1 MVLAQDG
8 VSARGE
14 VKMVVAKHLEEH
26 DPASDFQTGH
36 VFGDRFRVERLIAAG
51 GMGFVYMAT
60 DLEQQQL
67 VALKIMR
74 STLQRDP
81 VAIERFKR
89 EVRTIRRL
97 MHPNTIELID
107 YGVTED
113 GFMFLVMEWLHGKDL
128 REIMRIKRRLSP
140 ITATRVALQVA
151 WSLSEAHQK
160 GIIHRD
166 LKPENI
172 FIMHNP
178 GPHLRIKV
186 VDFGL
191 AKVVSGPESAEQIT
205 RGGVVCGTP
214 EYMSPEQ
221 AKGEKLDGRSDV
233 YALGC
238 VMYAML
244 EGDAPFRGKKALD
257 VAMMHIN
264 NPFPPLN
271 EKVPSA
277 FREIVMKCVE
287 KRASARFANVN
298 ELAAA
303 LEAFLDPIECR
314 RHENGDAWTVRRS
327 TPPGLQ
333 QYGTVSMLREKGGVG
348 AAKLG
353 GGAGAKGA
361 VPVARPQIP
370 DLVTAPDP
378 QEGREKSASRVTP
391 NAQRA
396 VRRVRS
402 SQMAAERAGRK
413 PLSSQ
418 CIRLKT
424 SPSLQSGA
432 RTGRT
437 IDRTAKESFLKRCLD
452 RIL

>member
-1 MVLAQDG
+1 MVM
-8 VSARGE
+8 AR
-14 VKMVVAKHLEEH
+14 HLEEH

-89 EVRTIRRL
+89 EVRTIKRL

-140 ITATRVALQVA
+140 ITATRVALQVC

-244 EGDAPFRGKKALD
+244 EGDAPYRGKKALD

-264 NPFPPLN
+264 NPFPQLQ
-271 EKVPSA
+271 EKVPNA
-277 FREIVMKCVE
+277 LRDIIMKCVE
-287 KRASARFANVN
+287 KKASARYANVN
-298 ELAAA
+298 DLAAA

-314 RHENGDAWTVRRS
+314 RRETGDAWTVRRS
-327 TPPGLQ
+327 TPPAAA
-333 QYGTVSMLREKGGVG
+333 YGMSGVSSGECAPAEAQGV
-348 AAKLG
+348 
-353 GGAGAKGA
+353 A
-361 VPVARPQIP
+361 VSARSGDI
-370 DLVTAPDP
+370 A
-378 QEGREKSASRVTP
+378 EGRARSASSGRGM
-391 NAQRA
+391 
-396 VRRVRS
+396 RRVS
-402 SQMAAERAGRK
+402 SAQLAAERMVRK
-413 PLSSQ
+413 PLTSQ
-418 CIRLKT
+418 CIRLKNT
-424 SPSLQSGA
+424 PTLQSRSRFGA
-432 RTGRT
+432 SGEQPR
-437 IDRTAKESFLKRCLD
+437 KEGFFKRCLE

>member
-1 MVLAQDG
+1 MVM
-8 VSARGE
+8 AR
-14 VKMVVAKHLEEH
+14 HLEEH
-26 DPASDFQTGH
+26 DPASDFQCGH

-51 GMGFVYMAT
+51 GMGFVYMST

-89 EVRTIRRL
+89 EVRTIKRL

-140 ITATRVALQVA
+140 ITATRVALQVC

-264 NPFPPLN
+264 NPFPAIQ
-271 EKVPSA
+271 EKVPLA
-277 FREIVMKCVE
+277 LREIIMKCVE
-287 KRASARFANVN
+287 KKASSRYCDVN
-298 ELAAA
+298 DLAAA

-314 RHENGDAWTVRRS
+314 RREAGDAWTVRRS
-327 TPPGLQ
+327 TPPEASKIAQFGSSVQ
-333 QYGTVSMLREKGGVG
+333 SDPGVATPAQSNSM
-348 AAKLG
+348 
-353 GGAGAKGA
+353 AG
-361 VPVARPQIP
+361 
-370 DLVTAPDP
+370 
-378 QEGREKSASRVTP
+378 
-391 NAQRA
+391 
-396 VRRVRS
+396 VRRTADVSLGRMRTAS
-402 SQMAAERAGRK
+402 SQRGIRRVSSSQLVAERVVRK
-413 PLSSQ
+413 PLTSQ
-418 CIRLKT
+418 CIRLKNNT
-424 SPSLQSGA
+424 PTLQSRSRLGA
-432 RTGRT
+432 SGEQPK
-437 IDRTAKESFLKRCLD
+437 KEGFFKRCLE

>member
-1 MVLAQDG
+1 MVA
-8 VSARGE
+8 
-14 VKMVVAKHLEEH
+14 AKHLEEH
-26 DPASDFQTGH
+26 DPAADFKTGH

-60 DLEQQQL
+60 DLEQQQP

-74 STLQRDP
+74 TSLQRDP
-81 VAIERFKR
+81 VAIERFRR

-107 YGVTED
+107 YGVTEE

-128 REIMRIKRRLSP
+128 REIMRIKHHLSA
-140 ITATRVALQVA
+140 ITATRVALQVC
-151 WSLSEAHQK
+151 WSLSEAHMK

-191 AKVVSGPESAEQIT
+191 AKVVSGPESGEQIT

-221 AKGEKLDGRSDV
+221 AKGEKLDPRSDV

-238 VMYAML
+238 VMFAML

-264 NPFPPLN
+264 NAFPQMN
-271 EKVPSA
+271 EKIPEKL
-277 FREIVMKCVE
+277 RGIIMKCVE
-287 KRASARFANVN
+287 KRASARYQNVN

-303 LEAFLDPIECR
+303 LEGFLDPFESKKRESTDVWSI
-314 RHENGDAWTVRRS
+314 RRS
-327 TPPGLQ
+327 TPPC
-333 QYGTVSMLREKGGVG
+333 
-348 AAKLG
+348 AADERVQ
-353 GGAGAKGA
+353 AIAQA
-361 VPVARPQIP
+361 VAEGQPTNLSVRAEYERQEARSETNVVKRSRSNPAQI
-370 DLVTAPDP
+370 
-378 QEGREKSASRVTP
+378 R
-391 NAQRA
+391 AQ
-396 VRRVRS
+396 
-402 SQMAAERAGRK
+402 GRK
-413 PLSSQ
+413 PLNSQ

-424 SPSLQSGA
+424 TPTLTSHSKTIKPDSPTPQKPQ
-432 RTGRT
+432 
-437 IDRTAKESFLKRCLD
+437 KESFFKRCLN

>member
-1 MVLAQDG
+1 MVA
-8 VSARGE
+8 
-14 VKMVVAKHLEEH
+14 AKHLEEH
-26 DPASDFQTGH
+26 DPASDFKTGH

-60 DLEQQQL
+60 DLEQQQP

-74 STLQRDP
+74 TSLQRDP
-81 VAIERFKR
+81 VAIERFRR

-107 YGVTED
+107 YGVTEE

-128 REIMRIKRRLSP
+128 REIMRIKRRLSA
-140 ITATRVALQVA
+140 ITATRVALQVC
-151 WSLSEAHQK
+151 WSLSEAHMK

-191 AKVVSGPESAEQIT
+191 AKVVSGPESGEQIT

-264 NPFPPLN
+264 NPFPTLSD
-271 EKVPSA
+271 KVPA
-277 FREIVMKCVE
+277 QLRGIIMKCVE
-287 KRASARFANVN
+287 KKASARYRDVN

-303 LEAFLDPIECR
+303 LEAFLDPIECCKR
-314 RHENGDAWTVRRS
+314 EKTDVWSVRRS
-327 TPPGLQ
+327 TPPSEADVRSKAIAQ
-333 QYGTVSMLREKGGVG
+333 AVSERQPTNVS
-348 AAKLG
+348 
-353 GGAGAKGA
+353 
-361 VPVARPQIP
+361 VRPE
-370 DLVTAPDP
+370 A
-378 QEGREKSASRVTP
+378 ESRTSSDSHIT
-391 NAQRA
+391 
-396 VRRVRS
+396 RRPRS
-402 SQMAAERAGRK
+402 SQSVQAIHVPHK
-413 PLSSQ
+413 PLKSQ
-418 CIRLKT
+418 SIRLKT
-424 SPSLQSGA
+424 TPTLVSHSKVPKA
-432 RTGRT
+432 EPTPK
-437 IDRTAKESFLKRCLD
+437 KESFFKRCLD

>member
-1 MVLAQDG
+1 MVA
-8 VSARGE
+8 
-14 VKMVVAKHLEEH
+14 AKHLEEH
-26 DPASDFQTGH
+26 DPAADFQSGH
-36 VFGDRFRVERLIAAG
+36 VFGDRFRVEQLIAAG
-51 GMGFVYMAT
+51 GMGFVYLAT
-60 DLEQQQL
+60 DLEQQQP

-74 STLQRDP
+74 SSLQRDP

-89 EVRTIRRL
+89 EVRTIKRL

-128 REIMRIKRRLSP
+128 REIMRIKHRLSP

-151 WSLSEAHQK
+151 WSLSEAHMK

-221 AKGEKLDGRSDV
+221 AKGERLDGRSDV

-244 EGDAPFRGKKALD
+244 EGDAPYRGKKALD
-257 VAMMHIN
+257 VAMMHISQ
-264 NPFPPLN
+264 PFPQMSD
-271 EKVPSA
+271 KVPTA
-277 FREIVMKCVE
+277 LREIIMKCVE
-287 KRASARFANVN
+287 KKASNRYQDVN
-298 ELAAA
+298 ELASA
-303 LEAFLDPIECR
+303 LESFLDPIECR
-314 RHENGDAWTVRRS
+314 RREAGDAWTVRKS
-327 TPPGLQ
+327 TPPGLREMPVQVPRTPERPLRPIVVPAAQSPRAAGRLSPADQ
-333 QYGTVSMLREKGGVG
+333 Q
-348 AAKLG
+348 
-353 GGAGAKGA
+353 A
-361 VPVARPQIP
+361 VRKV
-370 DLVTAPDP
+370 
-378 QEGREKSASRVTP
+378 SASQI
-391 NAQRA
+391 A
-396 VRRVRS
+396 S
-402 SQMAAERAGRK
+402 ERAARK
-413 PLSSQ
+413 PLNSQ
-418 CIRLKT
+418 CVRLKT
-424 SPSLQSGA
+424 VPTVQSHTRLNKSGEHPK
-432 RTGRT
+432 
-437 IDRTAKESFLKRCLD
+437 KESFLRRCLD
-452 RIL
+452 RLL

>member
-1 MVLAQDG
+1 MVA
-8 VSARGE
+8 
-14 VKMVVAKHLEEH
+14 AKHLEEH
-26 DPASDFQTGH
+26 DPASDFQSGH
-36 VFGDRFRVERLIAAG
+36 VFGERFRVERLIAAG

-74 STLQRDP
+74 SSLQRDP

-89 EVRTIRRL
+89 EVRTIKRL

-128 REIMRIKRRLSP
+128 REILRIKRHLSP
-140 ITATRVALQVA
+140 ITATRVALQVC
-151 WSLSEAHQK
+151 WSLSEAHMK

-264 NPFPPLN
+264 NPFPQMN
-271 EKVPSA
+271 DNVPPML
-277 FREIVMKCVE
+277 RDIIRKCVE
-287 KRASARFANVN
+287 KKSSARYQDVN
-298 ELAAA
+298 ELAFA
-303 LEAFLDPIECR
+303 LEEFLDPIECSR
-314 RHENGDAWTVRRS
+314 RNKGDAWTIRRS
-327 TPPGLQ
+327 TPPGLTNEEDPQ
-333 QYGTVSMLREKGGVG
+333 L
-348 AAKLG
+348 AAK
-353 GGAGAKGA
+353 
-361 VPVARPQIP
+361 V
-370 DLVTAPDP
+370 
-378 QEGREKSASRVTP
+378 
-391 NAQRA
+391 QRA
-396 VRRVRS
+396 DAILGDAPTHVSNEQLSRLTPSSQRALRRVKS
-402 SQMAAERAGRK
+402 SQLIAERPPRK
-413 PLSSQ
+413 PFNSQ
-418 CIRLKT
+418 CVKLKN
-424 SPSLQSGA
+424 SPTLQSHTRMSRA
-432 RTGRT
+432 NESPR
-437 IDRTAKESFLKRCLD
+437 KENFLKRCLD

>member
-1 MVLAQDG
+1 MVA
-8 VSARGE
+8 
-14 VKMVVAKHLEEH
+14 AKHLDEH
-26 DPASDFQTGH
+26 DPASDFQAGH

-51 GMGFVYMAT
+51 GMGFVYLAT
-60 DLEQQQL
+60 DLEQQTL

-74 STLQRDP
+74 SSLQRDP

-89 EVRTIRRL
+89 EVRTIKRL

-128 REIMRIKRRLSP
+128 REILRIKNKLSP
-140 ITATRVALQVA
+140 ITATRVALQVC
-151 WSLSEAHQK
+151 WSLSEAHMK

-264 NPFPPLN
+264 NPFPTLN
-271 EKVPSA
+271 DKIPPML
-277 FREIVMKCVE
+277 RDIVMKCVE
-287 KRASARFANVN
+287 KKANNRYQSVN
-298 ELAAA
+298 DLATA

-314 RHENGDAWTVRRS
+314 RREAGDAWTVRRS
-327 TPPGLQ
+327 MPPSAENAISATL
-333 QYGTVSMLREKGGVG
+333 
-348 AAKLG
+348 AAKTKKADEVIGDSPTNVSDNFKRL
-353 GGAGAKGA
+353 
-361 VPVARPQIP
+361 
-370 DLVTAPDP
+370 
-378 QEGREKSASRVTP
+378 TP
-391 NAQRA
+391 SSQRA
-396 VRRVRS
+396 VRHVQS
-402 SQMAAERAGRK
+402 TQLAAERANRK
-413 PLSSQ
+413 PFNSQ
-418 CIRLKT
+418 CVKLKT
-424 SPSLQSGA
+424 TPSVTSHARLPKVSESPKKDG
-432 RTGRT
+432 
-437 IDRTAKESFLKRCLD
+437 FLKRCLD

>member
-1 MVLAQDG
+1 MVA
-8 VSARGE
+8 
-14 VKMVVAKHLEEH
+14 AKHLDEH
-26 DPASDFQTGH
+26 DPAADFMTGH

-51 GMGFVYMAT
+51 GMGFVYLAT

-89 EVRTIRRL
+89 EVRTIKRL

-244 EGDAPFRGKKALD
+244 EGDAPYRGKKALD

-271 EKVPSA
+271 DKVPSA
-277 FREIVMKCVE
+277 LRHIIMKCVE
-287 KRASARFANVN
+287 KKASARYQDVN

-314 RHENGDAWTVRRS
+314 KRESGDTWTVRRS
-327 TPPGLQ
+327 TPPGAYQSPLTKQ
-333 QYGTVSMLREKGGVG
+333 PVIAAAAGTKPTE
-348 AAKLG
+348 
-353 GGAGAKGA
+353 
-361 VPVARPQIP
+361 I
-370 DLVTAPDP
+370 
-378 QEGREKSASRVTP
+378 
-391 NAQRA
+391 QRTNSSQHTI
-396 VRRVRS
+396 RRVRS
-402 SQMAAERAGRK
+402 SQINTSGRIPRK

-418 CIRLKT
+418 CVRLKT
-424 SPSLQSGA
+424 APSLHSHSRLSKSA
-432 RTGRT
+432 ADTSLPK
-437 IDRTAKESFLKRCLD
+437 KEGFLKRCLD

>member
-1 MVLAQDG
+1 MVA
-8 VSARGE
+8 S
-14 VKMVVAKHLEEH
+14 KHLEEH
-26 DPASDFQTGH
+26 DPASDFQAGH
-36 VFGDRFRVERLIAAG
+36 VFGERFRVERLIAAG
-51 GMGFVYMAT
+51 GMGFVYLAT

-74 STLQRDP
+74 SSLQRDP
-81 VAIERFKR
+81 IAIERFKR

-128 REIMRIKRRLSP
+128 REIMRIKKKLSP

-151 WSLSEAHQK
+151 WSLSEAHMK

-264 NPFPPLN
+264 NPFPPMN
-271 EKVPSA
+271 DKVPTMLK
-277 FREIVMKCVE
+277 EIIMKCVE
-287 KRASARFANVN
+287 KKASARYQNVN
-298 ELAAA
+298 ELASA

-314 RHENGDAWTVRRS
+314 RREAGDAWTVRTS
-327 TPPGLQ
+327 TPPTAEEYAAQIANAKTQKFDASL
-333 QYGTVSMLREKGGVG
+333 G
-348 AAKLG
+348 AAAAAAAANQMSHL
-353 GGAGAKGA
+353 
-361 VPVARPQIP
+361 
-370 DLVTAPDP
+370 
-378 QEGREKSASRVTP
+378 TP
-391 NAQRA
+391 SSQRA

-402 SQMAAERAGRK
+402 SQLASERAARK
-413 PLSSQ
+413 PFNSQ
-418 CIRLKT
+418 CVKLKT
-424 SPSLQSGA
+424 TPTLQSHNRIPKAQDNTKKDGFF
-432 RTGRT
+432 
-437 IDRTAKESFLKRCLD
+437 KHCLD

>member
-1 MVLAQDG
+1 MV
-8 VSARGE
+8 
-14 VKMVVAKHLEEH
+14 MAKHLEEH
-26 DPASDFQTGH
+26 DPASDFRPGH

-51 GMGFVYMAT
+51 GMGFVYLAT

-67 VALKIMR
+67 VALKLMR

-89 EVRTIRRL
+89 EVRTIKRL

-107 YGVTED
+107 YGITED

-221 AKGEKLDGRSDV
+221 AKGEKLDGRSDI

-244 EGDAPFRGKKALD
+244 EGDAPFRGKKAID

-264 NPFPPLN
+264 NPFPKLN
-271 EKVPSA
+271 ERVQQPL
-277 FREIVMKCVE
+277 REIIMKCVE
-287 KRASARFANVN
+287 KKAVNRFQDVTA
-298 ELAAA
+298 LAAA
-303 LEAFLDPIECR
+303 LEAYLDPIECR
-314 RHENGDAWTVRRS
+314 KRETSDTWTVRRS
-327 TPPGLQ
+327 TPPDAHYQ
-333 QYGTVSMLREKGGVG
+333 STTEPQPYTRQPVNAMPSPQRSPNPMH
-348 AAKLG
+348 AA
-353 GGAGAKGA
+353 
-361 VPVARPQIP
+361 
-370 DLVTAPDP
+370 P
-378 QEGREKSASRVTP
+378 QEPNYKQASPRHSNSAQTP
-391 NAQRA
+391 QNKTQSAA
-396 VRRVRS
+396 ARRVPS
-402 SQMAAERAGRK
+402 SQLVQERAARK
-413 PLSSQ
+413 LSTHSQ
-418 CIRLKT
+418 CIKLKT
-424 SPSLQSGA
+424 NPSLSGHA
-432 RTGRT
+432 RFNSVSDKPRKDG
-437 IDRTAKESFLKRCLD
+437 FWKRCLD
-452 RIL
+452 RLL

>member
-1 MVLAQDG
+1 
-8 VSARGE
+8 
-14 VKMVVAKHLEEH
+14 
-26 DPASDFQTGH
+26 
-36 VFGDRFRVERLIAAG
+36 
-51 GMGFVYMAT
+51 
-60 DLEQQQL
+60 
-67 VALKIMR
+67 
-74 STLQRDP
+74 
-81 VAIERFKR
+81 
-89 EVRTIRRL
+89 
-97 MHPNTIELID
+97 
-107 YGVTED
+107 
-113 GFMFLVMEWLHGKDL
+113 MEWLHGKDL
-128 REIMRIKRRLSP
+128 REIMRIKKRLSP

-151 WSLSEAHQK
+151 WSLSEAHMK

-264 NPFPPLN
+264 NPFPELN

-277 FREIVMKCVE
+277 LQKIIRKCVE
-287 KRASARFANVN
+287 KKASNRYQDVN
-298 ELAAA
+298 ELAYD

-314 RHENGDAWTVRRS
+314 KREAGDAWTVRRS
-327 TPPGLQ
+327 TPPE
-333 QYGTVSMLREKGGVG
+333 V
-348 AAKLG
+348 AKLM
-353 GGAGAKGA
+353 AMNPPQPKPQ
-361 VPVARPQIP
+361 PVAAQPLPPAPPILPPKIQDEKTVLNETEKPARHSRTNQPA
-370 DLVTAPDP
+370 VT
-378 QEGREKSASRVTP
+378 
-391 NAQRA
+391 N
-396 VRRVRS
+396 
-402 SQMAAERAGRK
+402 RK
-413 PLSSQ
+413 PFNSQ
-418 CIRLKT
+418 CIRLNT
-424 SPSLQSGA
+424 SPSLTSHTRLA
-432 RTGRT
+432 KASELRTK
-437 IDRTAKESFLKRCLD
+437 KEGFLKRCLD

>member
-1 MVLAQDG
+1 
-8 VSARGE
+8 
-14 VKMVVAKHLEEH
+14 MVVAKHLEEH
-26 DPASDFQTGH
+26 DPASDFMTGH
-36 VFGDRFRVERLIAAG
+36 VFGDRFRVEQLIAAG
-51 GMGFVYMAT
+51 GMGFVYLAT
-60 DLEQQQL
+60 DLEQQQP

-74 STLQRDP
+74 SSLQRDP

-89 EVRTIRRL
+89 EVRTIKRL

-113 GFMFLVMEWLHGKDL
+113 GFMFLVMEWLRGKDL
-128 REIMRIKRRLSP
+128 REIMRIKHRLSP

-151 WSLSEAHQK
+151 WSLSEAHMK

-221 AKGEKLDGRSDV
+221 AKGERLDGRSDV

-244 EGDAPFRGKKALD
+244 EGDAPYRGKKALD

-264 NPFPPLN
+264 QPFPALN
-271 EKVPSA
+271 DKVPSA
-277 FREIVMKCVE
+277 LRDIIMKCVE
-287 KRASARFANVN
+287 KKAVNRYQDVN

-314 RHENGDAWTVRRS
+314 RRESGDAWTVRRS
-327 TPPGLQ
+327 TPPSLNE
-333 QYGTVSMLREKGGVG
+333 V
-348 AAKLG
+348 AAPIPSITSTQRPIVATQAA
-353 GGAGAKGA
+353 AGH
-361 VPVARPQIP
+361 
-370 DLVTAPDP
+370 
-378 QEGREKSASRVTP
+378 KS
-391 NAQRA
+391 
-396 VRRVRS
+396 RS
-402 SQMAAERAGRK
+402 SSSQHAARRASSGQLQEVRAGRK
-413 PLSSQ
+413 PLNSQ
-418 CIRLKT
+418 CVKLKT
-424 SPSLQSGA
+424 MPSIQSHSQLNKVGDSP
-432 RTGRT
+432 R
-437 IDRTAKESFLKRCLD
+437 KEGFLRRCLE

>member
-1 MVLAQDG
+1 MVA
-8 VSARGE
+8 
-14 VKMVVAKHLEEH
+14 AKHLEEH

-51 GMGFVYMAT
+51 GMGFVYLAT

-74 STLQRDP
+74 SALQRDP
-81 VAIERFKR
+81 VAIKRFKR
-89 EVRTIRRL
+89 EVRTIKRL

-140 ITATRVALQVA
+140 ITTTRVALQVA
-151 WSLSEAHQK
+151 WSLSEAHMK

-191 AKVVSGPESAEQIT
+191 AKVVSGPECGEQIT

-221 AKGEKLDGRSDV
+221 AKGETLDGRSDI

-264 NPFPPLN
+264 KPFPQLN
-271 EKVPSA
+271 EKVPA
-277 FREIVMKCVE
+277 ALREIIMKCVE
-287 KRASARFANVN
+287 KRSADRYQNVN
-298 ELAAA
+298 ELASA

-314 RHENGDAWTVRRS
+314 RREPGDAWTVRRS
-327 TPPGLQ
+327 TPPGAQ
-333 QYGTVSMLREKGGVG
+333 PIK
-348 AAKLG
+348 AAEIPDM
-353 GGAGAKGA
+353 AANSRVPENAIPATNQVKGA
-361 VPVARPQIP
+361 SR
-370 DLVTAPDP
+370 T
-378 QEGREKSASRVTP
+378 KSTGLTP
-391 NAQRA
+391 SAQLA
-396 VRRVRS
+396 VRRVKS
-402 SQMAAERAGRK
+402 TQLAQERVHRK
-413 PLSSQ
+413 PLNSQ
-418 CIRLKT
+418 CVRLKT
-424 SPSLQSGA
+424 SPTLQSHSRLNKAQEANKKDG
-432 RTGRT
+432 
-437 IDRTAKESFLKRCLD
+437 FLQRCLD

>member
-1 MVLAQDG
+1 MVA
-8 VSARGE
+8 
-14 VKMVVAKHLEEH
+14 AKHLEEH

-36 VFGDRFRVERLIAAG
+36 VFGERFRVERLIAAG
-51 GMGFVYMAT
+51 GMGFVYLAT

-74 STLQRDP
+74 SSLQRDP

-89 EVRTIRRL
+89 EVRTIKRL

-128 REIMRIKRRLSP
+128 REIMRIKRKLSP
-140 ITATRVALQVA
+140 ITATRVALQVC
-151 WSLSEAHQK
+151 WSLSEAHMK

-264 NPFPPLN
+264 NTFPTMSD
-271 EKVPSA
+271 KVPPML
-277 FREIVMKCVE
+277 RDIVMKCVE
-287 KRASARFANVN
+287 KKAHSRYQNVN
-298 ELAAA
+298 DLAAA
-303 LEAFLDPIECR
+303 LEDFLDPIECKR
-314 RHENGDAWTVRRS
+314 REAGDAWTIRRS
-327 TPPGLQ
+327 TPPGAVS
-333 QYGTVSMLREKGGVG
+333 TVSPSLV
-348 AAKLG
+348 AKSQRADEVMG
-353 GGAGAKGA
+353 SAPTH
-361 VPVARPQIP
+361 VSARDI
-370 DLVTAPDP
+370 
-378 QEGREKSASRVTP
+378 SRLTP
-391 NAQRA
+391 SSQRA
-396 VRRVRS
+396 VRRVPS
-402 SQMAAERAGRK
+402 SQLVNERSGRK
-413 PLSSQ
+413 PFNSQ
-418 CIRLKT
+418 CVRLKT
-424 SPSLQSGA
+424 TPSLQSHS
-432 RTGRT
+432 RTSKAA
-437 IDRTAKESFLKRCLD
+437 DRPHKEGFLKRCLD

>member
-1 MVLAQDG
+1 MVA
-8 VSARGE
+8 
-14 VKMVVAKHLEEH
+14 AKHLEEH

-51 GMGFVYMAT
+51 GMGFVYLAT

-74 STLQRDP
+74 SALQRDP
-81 VAIERFKR
+81 VAIKRFKR
-89 EVRTIRRL
+89 EVRTIKRL

-140 ITATRVALQVA
+140 ITTTRVALQVA
-151 WSLSEAHQK
+151 WSLSEAHMK

-191 AKVVSGPESAEQIT
+191 AKVVSGPECGEQIT

-221 AKGEKLDGRSDV
+221 AKGETLDGRSDI

-264 NPFPPLN
+264 KPFPQLN
-271 EKVPSA
+271 EKVPA
-277 FREIVMKCVE
+277 ALREIIMKCVE
-287 KRASARFANVN
+287 KV
-298 ELAAA
+298 
-303 LEAFLDPIECR
+303 IC
-314 RHENGDAWTVRRS
+314 
-327 TPPGLQ
+327 
-333 QYGTVSMLREKGGVG
+333 
-348 AAKLG
+348 
-353 GGAGAKGA
+353 
-361 VPVARPQIP
+361 
-370 DLVTAPDP
+370 LV
-378 QEGREKSASRVTP
+378 
-391 NAQRA
+391 
-396 VRRVRS
+396 
-402 SQMAAERAGRK
+402 
-413 PLSSQ
+413 
-418 CIRLKT
+418 
-424 SPSLQSGA
+424 
-432 RTGRT
+432 
-437 IDRTAKESFLKRCLD
+437 
-452 RIL
+452 

>member
-1 MVLAQDG
+1 MVA
-8 VSARGE
+8 
-14 VKMVVAKHLEEH
+14 AKHLEGH
-26 DPASDFQTGH
+26 DPASDFQSGH

-60 DLEQQQL
+60 DLAQQQL

-74 STLQRDP
+74 SSLQRDP

-107 YGVTED
+107 YGITED

-140 ITATRVALQVA
+140 ITTTRVALQVA
-151 WSLSEAHQK
+151 WSLSEAHMK

-191 AKVVSGPESAEQIT
+191 AKVVSGPESWEQIT

-221 AKGEKLDGRSDV
+221 AKGETLDGRSDV

-244 EGDAPFRGKKALD
+244 EGDAPYRGKKALD
-257 VAMMHIN
+257 VAMMHIHQ
-264 NPFPPLN
+264 PFPVLS

-277 FREIVMKCVE
+277 LRGIVMKCVE
-287 KRASARFANVN
+287 KKASARFQDVN
-298 ELAAA
+298 ALAAA

-314 RHENGDAWTVRRS
+314 RREASDMWAVRRS
-327 TPPGLQ
+327 TPPGAHVLAEAVA
-333 QYGTVSMLREKGGVG
+333 GTGSSAKPAHIGNPTGSMRGM
-348 AAKLG
+348 A
-353 GGAGAKGA
+353 
-361 VPVARPQIP
+361 ARPTP
-370 DLVTAPDP
+370 A
-378 QEGREKSASRVTP
+378 GR
-391 NAQRA
+391 NM
-396 VRRVRS
+396 RRVRS
-402 SQMAAERAGRK
+402 DQVAPSAVVARK
-413 PLSSQ
+413 PFGSQ
-418 CIRLKT
+418 CIKLKATPTLTSQSMRLRSADK
-424 SPSLQSGA
+424 QDEKRG
-432 RTGRT
+432 G
-437 IDRTAKESFLKRCLD
+437 FLRRCLD
-452 RIL
+452 RLL

>member
-1 MVLAQDG
+1 MVM
-8 VSARGE
+8 AR
-14 VKMVVAKHLEEH
+14 HLEEH
-26 DPASDFQTGH
+26 DPASDFQSGH

-89 EVRTIRRL
+89 EVRTIKRL

-140 ITATRVALQVA
+140 ITATRVALQVC

-221 AKGEKLDGRSDV
+221 AKGEPLDGRSDV

-244 EGDAPFRGKKALD
+244 EGDAPYRGKKALD

-264 NPFPPLN
+264 NPFPPMN
-271 EKVPSA
+271 EKIPLA
-277 FREIVMKCVE
+277 LREIIMKCVE
-287 KRASARFANVN
+287 KKASSRYADVN
-298 ELAAA
+298 DLAAA

-314 RHENGDAWTVRRS
+314 RRDAGDSWTVRRS
-327 TPPGLQ
+327 VPP
-333 QYGTVSMLREKGGVG
+333 E
-348 AAKLG
+348 
-353 GGAGAKGA
+353 AGAVSRQIVA
-361 VPVARPQIP
+361 ASVPQTSSVSPNRVGEVGTRGMASSS
-370 DLVTAPDP
+370 
-378 QEGREKSASRVTP
+378 GRVYSRTP
-391 NAQRA
+391 SSQRGI
-396 VRRVRS
+396 RRVQS
-402 SQMAAERAGRK
+402 SQLAAERVMRK
-413 PLSSQ
+413 PLTSQ
-418 CIRLKT
+418 CIRLKNT
-424 SPSLQSGA
+424 PTLQSHSRLSASGEQPK
-432 RTGRT
+432 
-437 IDRTAKESFLKRCLD
+437 KEGFLKRCLD

>member
-1 MVLAQDG
+1 MVA
-8 VSARGE
+8 
-14 VKMVVAKHLEEH
+14 AKHLETH
-26 DPASDFQTGH
+26 DPASDFVCGH
-36 VFGDRFRVERLIAAG
+36 VFGDRYRVERLIAAG

-60 DLEQQQL
+60 DLTQQQF

-74 STLQRDP
+74 SSLQRDP
-81 VAIERFKR
+81 IAIERFKR

-140 ITATRVALQVA
+140 ITTTRVALQVA
-151 WSLSEAHQK
+151 WSLSEAHMK

-191 AKVVSGPESAEQIT
+191 AKIVSGPESGEQIT

-221 AKGEKLDGRSDV
+221 AKGEQLDGRSDV

-264 NPFPPLN
+264 QPFPEMNDAL
-271 EKVPSA
+271 PSQLRA
-277 FREIVMKCVE
+277 IIKKCVE
-287 KRASARFANVN
+287 KKASARYQNVN
-298 ELAAA
+298 DLAEA
-303 LEAFLDPIECR
+303 LEGFLDPIECR
-314 RHENGDAWTVRRS
+314 RRNQTDAWTLRRSVAPVVARKSQSLVLPVEVEAGSFDAQSQVQNAVAANAAASRRTQAQIGRPIASHLQDQEPVRRPRTRSRMS
-327 TPPGLQ
+327 TPAHA
-333 QYGTVSMLREKGGVG
+333 M
-348 AAKLG
+348 
-353 GGAGAKGA
+353 
-361 VPVARPQIP
+361 
-370 DLVTAPDP
+370 
-378 QEGREKSASRVTP
+378 
-391 NAQRA
+391 
-396 VRRVRS
+396 
-402 SQMAAERAGRK
+402 RK
-413 PLSSQ
+413 PLNSQ
-418 CIRLKT
+418 CVRLRT
-424 SPSLQSGA
+424 APTLQSQASLMRSGDQGK
-432 RTGRT
+432 REG
-437 IDRTAKESFLKRCLD
+437 FLKRCLD

>member
-1 MVLAQDG
+1 MV
-8 VSARGE
+8 S
-14 VKMVVAKHLEEH
+14 AKHLEEH
-26 DPASDFQTGH
+26 DPASDFQAGH
-36 VFGDRFRVERLIAAG
+36 IFGDRFRVEKLFAAG

-60 DLEQQQL
+60 DLEQQQP

-89 EVRTIRRL
+89 EVRTIKRL

-128 REIMRIKRRLSP
+128 REIMRIKKRLSP

-151 WSLSEAHQK
+151 WSLSEAHMK

-264 NPFPPLN
+264 NSFPDLN
-271 EKVPSA
+271 EKVPA
-277 FREIVMKCVE
+277 ALQKIIKKCVE
-287 KRASARFANVN
+287 KKASNRYRDVN
-298 ELAAA
+298 ELAYD
-303 LEAFLDPIECR
+303 LEAFLDPIECKKR
-314 RHENGDAWTVRRS
+314 ETGDAWTIRKSTPPEVVKLMAMNAPKPSDEVQERPTAPATTNAKDDEKTVIDDVPKTVRRS
-327 TPPGLQ
+327 RTNQAP
-333 QYGTVSMLREKGGVG
+333 VS
-348 AAKLG
+348 
-353 GGAGAKGA
+353 
-361 VPVARPQIP
+361 
-370 DLVTAPDP
+370 T
-378 QEGREKSASRVTP
+378 
-391 NAQRA
+391 
-396 VRRVRS
+396 
-402 SQMAAERAGRK
+402 RK
-413 PLSSQ
+413 PFNSQ
-418 CIRLKT
+418 CIRLNT
-424 SPSLQSGA
+424 SPSLASHT
-432 RTGRT
+432 RL
-437 IDRTAKESFLKRCLD
+437 AKASELKTKKEGFLKRCLD

>member
-1 MVLAQDG
+1 MVA
-8 VSARGE
+8 
-14 VKMVVAKHLEEH
+14 AKHLEEH
-26 DPASDFQTGH
+26 DPASDFRNGH
-36 VFGDRFRVERLIAAG
+36 VIGDRYRVERLIAAG

-60 DLEQQQL
+60 DLVQQQP

-74 STLQRDP
+74 TSLQRDP
-81 VAIERFKR
+81 VAIERFRR

-107 YGVTED
+107 YGVTEE

-128 REIMRIKRRLSP
+128 REILRIKRRLSA
-140 ITATRVALQVA
+140 ITTTRVALQVA
-151 WSLSEAHQK
+151 WSLSEAHMK

-191 AKVVSGPESAEQIT
+191 AKVVSGPESAQQIT

-221 AKGEKLDGRSDV
+221 AKGEQLDGRSDV

-244 EGDAPFRGKKALD
+244 EGDAPFRGKKAID
-257 VAMMHIN
+257 IAMMHIN
-264 NPFPPLN
+264 HPFPQMS
-271 EKVPSA
+271 EKVPQQLKD
-277 FREIVMKCVE
+277 IILKCVE
-287 KRASARFANVN
+287 KKPAARFQNVN
-298 ELAAA
+298 ELAIA

-314 RHENGDAWTVRRS
+314 RRESGDAWTVRRS
-327 TPPGLQ
+327 TPPGGEYMCTPDVSAEREVIQAKSVLAAASDTSSDK
-333 QYGTVSMLREKGGVG
+333 QYT
-348 AAKLG
+348 
-353 GGAGAKGA
+353 
-361 VPVARPQIP
+361 P
-370 DLVTAPDP
+370 
-378 QEGREKSASRVTP
+378 AS
-391 NAQRA
+391 QKA
-396 VRRVRS
+396 VRRVKS
-402 SQMAAERAGRK
+402 SQLAAERAAKRK
-413 PLSSQ
+413 PFNSQ

-424 SPSLQSGA
+424 NPTLQSH
-432 RTGRT
+432 
-437 IDRTAKESFLKRCLD
+437 AKLKSAEPPKREGIFKRFRDKFL
-452 RIL
+452 

>member
-1 MVLAQDG
+1 MVT
-8 VSARGE
+8 
-14 VKMVVAKHLEEH
+14 AKHLEEH
-26 DPASDFQTGH
+26 DPASDFKTGH
-36 VFGDRFRVERLIAAG
+36 VFGDRYRVERLIAAG

-60 DLEQQQL
+60 DLEQQQA

-74 STLQRDP
+74 TSLQRDP
-81 VAIERFKR
+81 VAIERFRR

-107 YGVTED
+107 YGVTEE

-128 REIMRIKRRLSP
+128 REIMRIKRRLSA
-140 ITATRVALQVA
+140 ITATRVALQVC
-151 WSLSEAHQK
+151 WSLSEAHMK

-191 AKVVSGPESAEQIT
+191 AKVVSGPESGEQIT

-264 NPFPPLN
+264 NPFPPLG
-271 EKVPSA
+271 ERVPA
-277 FREIVMKCVE
+277 QLRGIIMKCVE
-287 KRASARFANVN
+287 KKAADRYPDVNALAS
-298 ELAAA
+298 A
-303 LEAFLDPIECR
+303 LEAFLDPIECCKR
-314 RHENGDAWTVRRS
+314 DKTDVWSVRRS
-327 TPPGLQ
+327 TPPGVADIRAQ
-333 QYGTVSMLREKGGVG
+333 VIAQAVSERQPTNVSVRP
-348 AAKLG
+348 AADVQG
-353 GGAGAKGA
+353 SS
-361 VPVARPQIP
+361 RPHI
-370 DLVTAPDP
+370 T
-378 QEGREKSASRVTP
+378 
-391 NAQRA
+391 
-396 VRRVRS
+396 RRSRS
-402 SQMAAERAGRK
+402 SQAGQAVHVPHK
-413 PLSSQ
+413 PLKSQ
-418 CIRLKT
+418 SVRLKIT
-424 SPSLQSGA
+424 PTLVSHAKMPKA
-432 RTGRT
+432 
-437 IDRTAKESFLKRCLD
+437 DTAPKKENFFKRCLD
-452 RIL
+452 KIL

>member
-1 MVLAQDG
+1 MVA
-8 VSARGE
+8 
-14 VKMVVAKHLEEH
+14 AKHLEEH
-26 DPASDFQTGH
+26 DPASDFQAGH
-36 VFGDRFRVERLIAAG
+36 VLGDRFRVERMIAAG

-74 STLQRDP
+74 TVLQRDP
-81 VAIERFKR
+81 IAIERFKR

-107 YGVTED
+107 YGITED

-128 REIMRIKRRLSP
+128 REILRIKHRLSP
-140 ITATRVALQVA
+140 ITATRVALQVC
-151 WSLSEAHQK
+151 WSLSEAHMK

-238 VMYAML
+238 VMYAMI

-264 NPFPPLN
+264 NPFP
-271 EKVPSA
+271 EMSETVPPA
-277 FREIVMKCVE
+277 LREIIKKCVE
-287 KRASARFANVN
+287 KKASARFQDVN
-298 ELAAA
+298 ELANA
-303 LEAFLDPIECR
+303 LESFLDPIECSR
-314 RHENGDAWTVRRS
+314 RSKGDAWTIRRS
-327 TPPGLQ
+327 TPPEVFEAEVRGS
-333 QYGTVSMLREKGGVG
+333 TISMKSSESNEPIVKGSKYPDASEASAKEK
-348 AAKLG
+348 
-353 GGAGAKGA
+353 
-361 VPVARPQIP
+361 
-370 DLVTAPDP
+370 
-378 QEGREKSASRVTP
+378 
-391 NAQRA
+391 
-396 VRRVRS
+396 RS
-402 SQMAAERAGRK
+402 ENESVKK
-413 PLSSQ
+413 PFNSQ
-418 CIRLKT
+418 CIKLNS
-424 SPSLQSGA
+424 SPNLQSHSRMNRSVEA
-432 RTGRT
+432 PR
-437 IDRTAKESFLKRCLD
+437 KEGFLKRCLD